1 MLFPFLIIYADTLWI
16 NTIINLENILKLF
29 KNTISIEPS
38 KISLLIDKNKNI
50 YEIPDI
56 VILLDG
62 IEDYNIFS
70 KRIQLDKIKSLY

>member
-70 KRIQLDKIKSLY
+70 KRIQLGKIKSLY

>member
-38 KISLLIDKNKNI
+38 KISLLINKNKNI

>member
-56 VILLDG
+56 VILLDS

-70 KRIQLDKIKSLY
+70 KRIQLGKIKSLY